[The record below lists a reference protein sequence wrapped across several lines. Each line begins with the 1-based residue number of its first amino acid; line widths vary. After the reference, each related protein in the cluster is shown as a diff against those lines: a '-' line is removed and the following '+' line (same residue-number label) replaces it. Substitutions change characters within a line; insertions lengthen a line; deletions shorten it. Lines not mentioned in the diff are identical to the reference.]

1 LTDILM
7 HLEALETIEE
17 LMDKFGKQHNIPTSL
32 G

>member
-1 LTDILM
+1 M